1 MAGASQPSLAEL
13 TAPVPDGFPSG
24 TLFNVEGGVSFDIKV
39 LADFQKKIYNGFDT
53 ENEVEPGMWEEILRI
68 INEATVEGISQSRAG
83 YNEKDADFYSAL
95 RHSNEVFS
103 TFKVH
108 TFGVQM
114 ASKLFDE
121 AGNLRSFDEWIKAT
135 IGISS
140 HQVGSWLE
148 TEYNTAILRAHQ
160 AADWREFER
169 NRDIFPNLRWMMTT
183 SPDPEDTHKHYWMT
197 GLTLPIDDPFWSK
210 HYPGDRW
217 NCKCSL
223 ESTDGPVV
231 RPADIPEE
239 KTIPGL
245 DLNAGKTGC
254 TFTCSHPYFPKDCSH
269 CFAKRTV
276 NGSAALSNL
285 AVNGINAFQRL
296 FYNAD
301 NKGDCNK
308 CAKALMWQ
316 EHNKQLSREEILKI
330 REEKKAKKKQAKELK
345 KNEPE
350 VWTEVE
356 DTNGLVRLSSKH
368 GEKERQENI
377 AVATYLSKK
386 YGYRIDLIA
395 NPQGIPTPDSINHS
409 LGYSQEYKVNR
420 VASISSIKH
429 LVDKANTQ
437 SHHLV
442 LRIDSKISDDEIA
455 NALNDRISSKGNA
468 IKEVMI
474 IRNDK
479 DATYSAEEIMKNG
492 FKIKPTDYK

>member
-1 MAGASQPSLAEL
+1 MAEL

-114 ASKLFDE
+114 ASKLFDDK
-121 AGNLRSFDEWIKAT
+121 GKLRSFDEWIKAT

-276 NGSAALSNL
+276 NGSAA
-285 AVNGINAFQRL
+285 VNGLKASLHRL
-296 FYNAD
+296 FYNANEEKHCISCSFAD
-301 NKGDCNK
+301 AYLPIKAGYINDVEFGTRLRTSIEADMSEIEPNTR
-308 CAKALMWQ
+308 CAKSLLKSFPNM
-316 EHNKQLSREEILKI
+316 NIEIRPHIYSSNGIKNPEYLINGLIGDRKGVETEKGI
-330 REEKKAKKKQAKELK
+330 SSGFKKAIKQHCK
-345 KNEPE
+345 
-350 VWTEVE
+350 VV
-356 DTNGLVRLSSKH
+356 V
-368 GEKERQENI
+368 
-377 AVATYLSKK
+377 
-386 YGYRIDLIA
+386 IDLDMHKDTIKILRSHDIA
-395 NPQGIPTPDSINHS
+395 G
-409 LGYSQEYKVNR
+409 
-420 VASISSIKH
+420 
-429 LVDKANTQ
+429 
-437 SHHLV
+437 
-442 LRIDSKISDDEIA
+442 EIA
-455 NALNDRISSKGNA
+455 NRFADFQNDIIKDCYVVWDDKAVVIRKEDFVSFHQKSKKAN
-468 IKEVMI
+468 KEKLITI
-474 IRNDK
+474 IEK
-479 DATYSAEEIMKNG
+479 IEE
-492 FKIKPTDYK
+492 